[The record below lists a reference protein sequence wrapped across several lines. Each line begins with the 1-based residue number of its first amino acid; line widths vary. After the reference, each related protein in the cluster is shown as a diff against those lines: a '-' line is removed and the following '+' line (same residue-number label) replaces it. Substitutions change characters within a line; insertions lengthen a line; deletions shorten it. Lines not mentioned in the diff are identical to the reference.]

1 MNNPY
6 HPFSETPSGHQVVPV
21 QPSLS
26 LMQESSMKASLSLPL
41 KGGLG
46 AVRAPKSKKTGE
58 KKLGLFGKL
67 FGGGKS
73 SPKPRADDAKSVPPL
88 SCDDAPFSLPRK
100 PTESDVMIKRHEE
113 LIKSVDDI
121 CKSLEKAQ
129 PQKVELKV
137 TDILPPI
144 PAENIAALTRTQ
156 VQVTGV
162 LEKVA
167 GRLDEAG
174 KRDGQMMDSLTRVD
188 GSLSALSR
196 ASEKSVTTMDGMKG
210 VFAKVSGS
218 MEAVQS
224 ELKKSSRRY
233 ETLCEKVQKAD
244 QESAETIVK
253 LQKRTLVVTGLLG
266 IALVATLVIVS
277 IGG

>member
-1 MNNPY
+1 
-6 HPFSETPSGHQVVPV
+6 
-21 QPSLS
+21 
-26 LMQESSMKASLSLPL
+26 
-41 KGGLG
+41 
-46 AVRAPKSKKTGE
+46 
-58 KKLGLFGKL
+58 
-67 FGGGKS
+67 
-73 SPKPRADDAKSVPPL
+73 
-88 SCDDAPFSLPRK
+88 
-100 PTESDVMIKRHEE
+100 
-113 LIKSVDDI
+113 
-121 CKSLEKAQ
+121 
-129 PQKVELKV
+129 
-137 TDILPPI
+137 
-144 PAENIAALTRTQ
+144 
-156 VQVTGV
+156 
-162 LEKVA
+162 
-167 GRLDEAG
+167 
-174 KRDGQMMDSLTRVD
+174 MMESLTRVD

>member
-1 MNNPY
+1 
-6 HPFSETPSGHQVVPV
+6 
-21 QPSLS
+21 
-26 LMQESSMKASLSLPL
+26 
-41 KGGLG
+41 
-46 AVRAPKSKKTGE
+46 
-58 KKLGLFGKL
+58 
-67 FGGGKS
+67 
-73 SPKPRADDAKSVPPL
+73 
-88 SCDDAPFSLPRK
+88 
-100 PTESDVMIKRHEE
+100 MIKRHEE